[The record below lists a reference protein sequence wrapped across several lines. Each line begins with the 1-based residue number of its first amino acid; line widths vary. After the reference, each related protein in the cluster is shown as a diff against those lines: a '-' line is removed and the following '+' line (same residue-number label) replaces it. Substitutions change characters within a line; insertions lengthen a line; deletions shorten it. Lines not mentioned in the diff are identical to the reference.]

1 MTESESIIRGT
12 DGVVR
17 CWWCGH
23 DPVYAAY
30 HDDEWGRPVDEDRRL
45 FEKMC
50 LEGFQAGLSW
60 LTILKKRP
68 DFRRCFCE
76 FDFHRVARFTDR
88 DVRRLLADPR
98 IVRHRGKIESTINNA
113 ARATEMVERD
123 GSLAAFFWQFEP
135 ETTSPVRDRDEVAA
149 KTPESAAMS
158 RELKRNG
165 WTFVGPTTCYALMQA
180 TGMVNDHLRRC
191 HVWEQVEVTRREF
204 RRPV

>member
-1 MTESESIIRGT
+1 L
-12 DGVVR
+12 
-17 CWWCGH
+17 
-23 DPVYAAY
+23 YAAY
-30 HDDEWGRPVDEDRRL
+30 HDDEWGRPVGDDRRL

-68 DFRRCFCE
+68 AFRGCFCD
-76 FDFHRVARFTDR
+76 FDFFRVARFTDR
-88 DVRRLLADPR
+88 DVQRLLADPR

-113 ARATEMVERD
+113 ARASEMVERH
-123 GSLAAFFWQFEP
+123 GSLAAFFWKFEP
-135 ETTSPVRDRDEVAA
+135 DTTSPVRSRDEVAA
-149 KTPESAAMS
+149 KSPQSAAMS

-191 HVWEQVEVTRREF
+191 HVWEQVEVARREF